1 MKSLKLLL
9 KETEKNAKTL
19 QLKLLNNIKKLN
31 QQMSEKDLELKE
43 LRQIIAEKDE
53 EVESLRKTNDKK
65 YWKIR

>member
-1 MKSLKLLL
+1 
-9 KETEKNAKTL
+9 
-19 QLKLLNNIKKLN
+19 
-31 QQMSEKDLELKE
+31 MSEKDLELKE